1 MSGCTPIGSGSRTLA
16 TATIFTTLLVT
27 KIEVGLLF
35 GFLFF
40 AIIYSNLWYARKIA
54 PPPSP
59 MGLEQQLLDR
69 LGRFARRLIGIALF
83 LGSIVVSAMVGLE
96 AATHWEEWL
105 MFFHSTPFGVTDPVF
120 HKDIGFY
127 VFRLP
132 FLSYFYHWLF
142 FALAASTIAAVA
154 LHYADE
160 ALDVF
165 GTRLQFAPKVKAHL
179 GRADSRDVLPE
190 GVGLQAVD
198 V

>member
-1 MSGCTPIGSGSRTLA
+1 MRKIIGPIVVAIVVLA
-16 TATIFTTLLVT
+16 VIFGGALVGLYTDWLWFKDLGYNQIFTTLLLT
-27 KIEVGLLF
+27 KIELGLLF

-54 PPPSP
+54 PTPSP

-69 LGRFARRLIGIALF
+69 LGRFASRLIGIALF

-96 AATHWEEWL
+96 AATHWEECL
-105 MFFHSTPFGVTDPVF
+105 KFFHATPFGVADPVF
-120 HKDIGFY
+120 HNDIGFY

-142 FALAASTIAAVA
+142 FALAASTIAAAA

-165 GTRLQFAPKVKAHL
+165 GNRLQ
-179 GRADSRDVLPE
+179 
-190 GVGLQAVD
+190 
-198 V
+198 